1 MTTRLDHA
9 FVAIDAANAR
19 DPNLE
24 DGKPANLLYGQR
36 MTEEQQHLFPQA
48 DDVLRI
54 ACRGQHIERW
64 TLPRSDFPMNR
75 PGYLQ
80 WRQEQGRRHAERI
93 AGIMADAGYDAEE
106 IDRARRMLTKQGLKR
121 DPQVQ
126 ALEDVICFTFI
137 RWYLGDFMAA
147 IPDEK
152 MPRIIEKTA
161 RKMSPEGRARALA
174 EFPMPEALARFFREA
189 DQPQTLSRA
198 VIVSHG
204 QPGDPEPQ
212 QAAIEMLAAAV
223 ARHATGIEVLGA
235 TLAMPGALARTCRS
249 DCVVYPMF
257 MAEGWFTGSELPR
270 RLSEAGAPGAHIMRP
285 FGTDPGLPD
294 LIIAKAR
301 QAAEAQGWPLD
312 QVTLLLSAH
321 GSQRSQASF
330 DITTRLAER
339 LSPHFARVVTG
350 FVEQEPFIA
359 DAARGLERAISLP
372 LFALRAEHV
381 LDDLPE
387 ALDQA
392 GFTGPRLDPVGLA
405 PEAPEMIG
413 RAITREVSSLK

>member
-1 MTTRLDHA
+1 MTRLDHA
-9 FVAIDAANAR
+9 FAAIDAANAQ
-19 DPNLE
+19 DPNLDE
-24 DGKPANLLYGQR
+24 GKPANLLYGQR
-36 MTEEQQHLFPQA
+36 MTAEQQRLFPQA

-64 TLPRSDFPMNR
+64 TLPRSAFPMNR

-93 AGIMADAGYDAEE
+93 AGIMTDAGYDADD

-147 IPDEK
+147 LPDDK

-161 RKMSPEGRARALA
+161 RKMSDEARARALA
-174 EFPMPEALARFFREA
+174 EFPMPENFARFFREG
-189 DQPQTLSRA
+189 DRPQIVTRA
-198 VIVSHG
+198 VIISHG
-204 QPGDPEPQ
+204 QPGDPAPQ
-212 QAAIEMLAAAV
+212 QAAIEALAAEV
-223 ARHATGIEVLGA
+223 ARHAPGVEVLGA
-235 TLAMPGALARTCRS
+235 TLADPEALPRTCRS
-249 DCVVYPMF
+249 DCIIYPMF
-257 MAEGWFTGSELPR
+257 MAEGWFTGTELPR
-270 RLSEAGAPGAHIMRP
+270 RLTGAGAPGAHIMRP

-294 LIIAKAR
+294 LIVEKAR
-301 QAAEAQGWPLD
+301 QAAEAQGWALPD
-312 QVTLLLSAH
+312 TTLLLSAH

-330 DITTRLAER
+330 DITTALAER

-359 DAARGLERAISLP
+359 DAAKGLERAISLP
-372 LFALRAEHV
+372 LFALKAEHV

-392 GFTGPRLDPVGLA
+392 GFTGPRLDPLGLA
-405 PEAPEMIG
+405 PEVPAMIA
-413 RAITREVSSLK
+413 RSIAQEVSSLK